1 MYLGNILDNPPII
14 IPTNEEE
21 MARILIDNGFD
32 WTESL
37 NFLADVAKK
46 QGIEINKQ
54 KVADLVIKELFA
66 DE

>member
-1 MYLGNILDNPPII
+1 MYIGNILDNPPII
-14 IPTNEEE
+14 IPTNEDE
-21 MARILIDNGFD
+21 MASLLVHNGFD

-54 KVADLVIKELFA
+54 RVSDLVLKELFP